1 MAMTKQLQ
9 ANDKTMTTSHEV
21 GATAANIPPNLT
33 DTPNSPNTPETPE
46 TQSPSAQDTHANSDG
61 ITPLPKMAPKHIRN
75 IAFGIIAIAALVWL
89 LKFAEAV
96 IIPVLLGVIL
106 SYSLRPVVEWFV
118 RVLHVPRPVSAAL
131 LLVTLFGGIG
141 AGLWNLRE
149 DVTQVVSELPKAVRM
164 VRELAGTQRDNT
176 PSILV
181 DIRKVATEIDRTA
194 ATLTQER
201 VPAVAPKPE
210 AEKSTTLTRIQAV
223 LVEQL
228 GSLLNV
234 LSTLF
239 FAGLLAF
246 FLLCAGTEYRKKLLQ
261 MVGQS
266 LSRKKVTLTILN
278 EINVQIQYYL
288 ATTAVTNILLGLAP
302 WALFAAFGIERAF
315 LWGIV
320 AALLHFIPYLGVGL
334 FLGVCFVIGL
344 VSLNSFWPAF
354 YLTLSWLGVQFVIGF
369 CLSSYIQGRSA
380 RINSAALFVGFLIFG
395 WLWGGWGLIVAAP
408 VLAALKAV
416 TSRVESLK
424 DVSTLLA

>member
-1 MAMTKQLQ
+1 
-9 ANDKTMTTSHEV
+9 MTTNIEV
-21 GATAANIPPNLT
+21 GASPANTSADVSVVSEIASAL
-33 DTPNSPNTPETPE
+33 DTH
-46 TQSPSAQDTHANSDG
+46 TQSDSLS
-61 ITPLPKMAPKHIRN
+61 PLPKMAPKHIRN
-75 IAFGIIAIAALVWL
+75 IAFGIIALAALVWL

-118 RVLHVPRPVSAAL
+118 RVLHVPRPVSAAI

-149 DVTQVVSELPKAVRM
+149 DVTDVVSELPKAVRM
-164 VRELAGTQRDNT
+164 MRELAGTQRDNT
-176 PSILV
+176 PSIMG
-181 DIRKVATEIDRTA
+181 DIRKVATEIDQAA
-194 ATLTQER
+194 ATLTNER
-201 VPAVAPKPE
+201 VANVALKPV
-210 AEKSTTLTRIQAV
+210 AEKSTTLTRIQAA

-228 GSLLNV
+228 SSILSV
-234 LSTLF
+234 LSTMF

-266 LSRKKVTLTILN
+266 LSRKKITLTILN

-288 ATTAVTNILLGLAP
+288 ATTAVTNILLGLAT

-320 AALLHFIPYLGVGL
+320 AALLHLIPYLGVGL

-354 YLTLSWLGVQFVIGF
+354 YLTLSWLAVQFVIGF
-369 CLSSYIQGRSA
+369 CLNSYIQGRSA